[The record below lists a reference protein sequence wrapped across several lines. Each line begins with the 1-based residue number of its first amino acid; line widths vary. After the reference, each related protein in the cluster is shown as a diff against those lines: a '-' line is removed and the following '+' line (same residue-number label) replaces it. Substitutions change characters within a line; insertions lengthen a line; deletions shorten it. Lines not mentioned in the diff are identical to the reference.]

1 MLTGTRLTL
10 TAEGDGIAVLSFHNP
25 PRGFMD
31 AVTET
36 ELEAALD
43 EIERTE
49 GLGVVILT
57 GAQEGVF
64 IRHYDVR
71 VLEERARKMQARGL
85 TFATE
90 RPVPES
96 PIHRCL
102 RRIEASACIFIAA
115 LNGTAMGGG
124 YELALACDLRIAQAG
139 DYRIGLPESNV
150 GLLPGAG
157 GTQRLPALVGPARA
171 LEYLLLGRTFTP
183 EEAAA
188 AGLVNECCPR
198 PALERALEIAR
209 VLAVKQPRAL
219 AHIKRLVP
227 RADLARLAE
236 ERTLFCDLMVDPRS
250 IDLMAQMNAGER
262 TIDADARG
270 SHQLFLDPTSRTETR

>member
-1 MLTGTRLTL
+1 MLNGERLTL
-10 TAEGDGIAVLSFHNP
+10 GVETDGIALLRFHNP
-25 PRGFMD
+25 PQGFMD
-31 AVTET
+31 GTMET

-43 EIERTE
+43 KIDASDDLR
-49 GLGVVILT
+49 VVVLT
-57 GAQEGVF
+57 GAHAGVF
-64 IRHYDVR
+64 IRHYDVG
-71 VLEERARKMQARGL
+71 VLEDRARRMQARGL
-85 TFATE
+85 AFSTD

-102 RRIEASACIFIAA
+102 RRIEASPRIFIAA

-139 DYRIGLPESNV
+139 DYRIGLPESNI

-157 GTQRLPALVGPARA
+157 GTQRLAVLIGRARA
-171 LEYLLLGRTFTP
+171 LEYLLLGRTFMP

-188 AGLVNECCPR
+188 AGLVNECCPG
-198 PALERALEIAR
+198 AAVARALEIAR
-209 VLAVKQPRAL
+209 KLAAKQPRAL
-219 AHIKRLVP
+219 AHIKRLVR
-227 RADLARLAE
+227 RADLAGFAE

-262 TIDADARG
+262 AIDGDARG
-270 SHQLFLDPTSRTETR
+270 SN